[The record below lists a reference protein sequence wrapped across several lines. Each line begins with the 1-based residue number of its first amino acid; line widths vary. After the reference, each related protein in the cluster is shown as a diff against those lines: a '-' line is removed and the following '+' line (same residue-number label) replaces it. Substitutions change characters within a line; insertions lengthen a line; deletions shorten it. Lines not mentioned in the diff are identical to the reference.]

1 MSKRKF
7 INIKILQLNN
17 KLTKIETN
25 GEIIKSVIKNE
36 KEMKKLKMP
45 EKIQLIEY
53 SDEDLEIVIESLKI
67 HEMRIQNIENTILEM
82 LSQIKLLNRLKKD
95 KFKFNF
101 PITTNFDLMTM
112 DARLADQDF
121 YDLFVSYILFF

>member
-25 GEIIKSVIKNE
+25 GEIIKSVIKNV
-36 KEMKKLKMP
+36 KEIEKLKMP

-82 LSQIKLLNRLKKD
+82 LSQIKLLNRLKKE

>member
-25 GEIIKSVIKNE
+25 GDIIKSVIKNGNERE
-36 KEMKKLKMP
+36 KSETPQKLELKD
-45 EKIQLIEY
+45 Y

-67 HEMRIQNIENTILEM
+67 HEMRIQNIERTISEM
-82 LSQIKLLNRLKKD
+82 VSQIKLLNRLKRET
-95 KFKFNF
+95 FKFNF
-101 PITTNFDLMTM
+101 PVTTNFDLMNM
-112 DARLADQDF
+112 EARLNGQGF

>member
-36 KEMKKLKMP
+36 KKIEKLKMP

-82 LSQIKLLNRLKKD
+82 LSQIKLLNRLKKE

>member
-36 KEMKKLKMP
+36 KEIEKLKMP

-82 LSQIKLLNRLKKD
+82 LSQIKLLNRLKKE